1 MAERKLW
8 TPSELQL
15 LSQKMTTLKNDSE
28 IITEMVKATKRS
40 PAAIIAKLWQIR
52 KAEELKPTEPEVES
66 EIIIK
71 INGMALKIGLTEDL
85 VTELQKRNDRKLSFC
100 LETKGLLLA
109 TVDITA

>member
-52 KAEELKPTEPEVES
+52 KAEELKPTEPELES
-66 EIIIK
+66 EIEIK
-71 INGMALKIGLTEDL
+71 INGITLKIGLTEDL
-85 VTELQKRNDRKLSFC
+85 ITELQNRTNKKMSFC
-100 LETKGLLLA
+100 LENKGLLLA